1 MNILMVAD
9 DFFPS
14 VIDSRTRIL
23 NELSKSLAKKGN
35 NVYVLTCVQQVN
47 TGSDYHGVL
56 DGVKIKRYQVN
67 SRGNLAFHFS
77 SLINSF
83 SLFNQ
88 ISKETSFDL
97 INFYQPLTAWGVNF
111 TKMARKIPQ
120 VYTLHSLGSQECKVE
135 NEKNKIQSFVNRW
148 LERKIV
154 KNCRKVIV
162 SNELSRERAIDYY
175 RIKKSKI
182 EIIPVGV
189 DTEKFSPL
197 KNKESL
203 KSDFGVSPDK
213 FVLFS
218 LCPPTPGAGVKNL
231 IKAMSAV
238 VKKNPDL
245 VLIIGV
251 EGALGEGIKSEVN
264 HSGLDGQIK
273 LEGNIEVNFLPYCYR
288 VADLFILPD
297 INQEGFGLIALEA
310 LSCGVPVLGAPGG
323 RIREILGS
331 LDQDLLFK
339 DNTPESIA
347 EKILAYSSSM
357 NLLELS
363 QKCRDFVVSN
373 YSWNRICEIYEK
385 NYSEIVR

>member
-35 NVYVLTCVQQVN
+35 NVYVLTRVQQIN

-67 SRGNLAFHFS
+67 SRSNLALFFS
-77 SLINSF
+77 SLINSS

-88 ISKETSFDL
+88 ISKEISFDL

-120 VYTLHSLGSQECKVE
+120 VYTLHAPGTGSL
-135 NEKNKIQSFVNRW
+135 INRW
-148 LERKIV
+148 FERKIV

-162 SNELSRERAIDYY
+162 SDESARVRAIDFH
-175 RIKKSKI
+175 RIKDAKI
-182 EIIPVGV
+182 EVFPVGV

-197 KNKESL
+197 KNKKSL
-203 KSDFGVSPDK
+203 KSAFGVSPEK
-213 FVLFS
+213 FVLFT
-218 LCPPTPGAGVKNL
+218 LCPPVPGEGIKNL
-231 IKAMSAV
+231 IKAMSVV

-245 VLIIGV
+245 VLIIGA
-251 EGALGEGIKSEVN
+251 EGVLREGIKSEVN

-288 VADLFILPD
+288 VADLFILSD
-297 INQEGFGLIALEA
+297 IDQEGFGLIALEA

-323 RIREILGS
+323 KIGEILEN
-331 LDQDLLFK
+331 LDKNLLFK
-339 DNTPESIA
+339 DGTPESLA
-347 EKILAYSSSM
+347 EKILEYRSSV
-357 NLLELS
+357 NLLELGK
-363 QKCRDFVVSN
+363 KCRDFVVSN
-373 YSWNRICEIYEK
+373 YSWKKNSEVYEK
-385 NYSEIVR
+385 IIQRC